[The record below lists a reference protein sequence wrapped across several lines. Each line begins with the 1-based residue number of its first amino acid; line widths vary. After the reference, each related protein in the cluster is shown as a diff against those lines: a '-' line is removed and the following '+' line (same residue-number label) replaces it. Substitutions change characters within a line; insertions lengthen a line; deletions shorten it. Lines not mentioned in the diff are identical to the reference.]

1 MKRKQHDTFA
11 RAFMK
16 LICFLLALILVFLLG
31 ASALFQQVLGK
42 IHYTQPAAD
51 FGTRFSGFLTNLASD
66 GFGKQADLIGGTG
79 SGIVNILL
87 IGQDRREGEETAR
100 SDSMILCTYH
110 RKTGNV
116 TMTSFLRDLYVPIPG
131 HHDNRIN
138 AAYSEGGAELLNDT
152 LRSNFGLHIDGNIE
166 VDFSQFSQIIDL
178 LGGVELELREDE
190 AAEINK
196 ETGSSLTAGIQTL
209 NGEQAL
215 TYARIRK
222 LDADGDF
229 SRTSRQRKVMNALM
243 RSYRN
248 IKWKDLLPLM
258 DQLLPLIS
266 TDLNYGKLVLLA
278 MEILPKLSD
287 AQITNQRIPADG
299 TFTDERIDGMAVLSA
314 DLEANRRILRETL
327 LSES

>member
-11 RAFMK
+11 RWAMK
-16 LICFLLALILVFLLG
+16 LLCSLLALVLVLLLG
-31 ASALFQQVLGK
+31 ATALFQQVLGK
-42 IHYTQPAAD
+42 IHYTQPVAD
-51 FGTRFSGFLTNLASD
+51 FGTRLSGFVSNLASE
-66 GFGKQADLIGGTG
+66 GFGAESELIGGTG

-131 HHDNRIN
+131 HHSNRIN
-138 AAYSEGGAELLNDT
+138 AAYSEGGAALLDRT
-152 LRSNFGLHIDGNIE
+152 LRENFDLHIDGNVE

-178 LGGVELELREDE
+178 LGGVQLELREDE

-196 ETGSSLTAGIQTL
+196 ETGSGLSAGVQVL

-229 SRTSRQRKVMNALM
+229 SRTSRQRKLMNALLG
-243 RSYRN
+243 SYRN
-248 IKWKDLLPLM
+248 IKWKDLLPLI
-258 DQLLPLIS
+258 DELLPLIS
-266 TDLNYGKLVLLA
+266 TDMNYGRLVLLA

-287 AQITNQRIPADG
+287 AQITSQRIPADG
-299 TFTDERIDGMAVLSA
+299 TFTDEKIDGMWVLSA
-314 DLEANRRILRETL
+314 DLEANRQLLRETL
-327 LSES
+327 LN

>member
-11 RAFMK
+11 RWAMK
-16 LICFLLALILVFLLG
+16 LLCSLLALVLVLLLG
-31 ASALFQQVLGK
+31 ATALFQQVLGK
-42 IHYTQPAAD
+42 IHYTQPVTD
-51 FGTRFSGFLTNLASD
+51 FGTRLSGFVSNLASE
-66 GFGKQADLIGGTG
+66 GFGTESGLIGGTG

-131 HHDNRIN
+131 HHNNRIN
-138 AAYSEGGAELLNDT
+138 AAYSEGGAALLDRT
-152 LRSNFGLHIDGNIE
+152 LRENFDLHIDGNVE

-178 LGGVELELREDE
+178 LGGVQLELREDE

-196 ETGSSLTAGIQTL
+196 ETGSGLSAGVQVL

-229 SRTSRQRKVMNALM
+229 SRTSRQRKLMNALLG
-243 RSYRN
+243 SYRN
-248 IKWKDLLPLM
+248 IKWKDLLPLI
-258 DQLLPLIS
+258 DELLPLIS
-266 TDLNYGKLVLLA
+266 TDMNYGRLVLLA

-287 AQITNQRIPADG
+287 AQITSQRIPADG
-299 TFTDERIDGMAVLSA
+299 TFTDEKIDGMLVLSA
-314 DLEANRRILRETL
+314 DLEANRQLLRETL
-327 LSES
+327 LN

>member
-11 RAFMK
+11 RWAMK
-16 LICFLLALILVFLLG
+16 LLCSLLALVLVLLLG
-31 ASALFQQVLGK
+31 ATALFQQVLGK
-42 IHYTQPAAD
+42 IHYTQPVAD
-51 FGTRFSGFLTNLASD
+51 FGTRLSGFVSNLASE
-66 GFGKQADLIGGTG
+66 GFGTESGLIGGTG

-131 HHDNRIN
+131 HHNNRIN
-138 AAYSEGGAELLNDT
+138 AAYSEGGAALLDRT
-152 LRSNFGLHIDGNIE
+152 LRENFDLHIDGNVE

-178 LGGVELELREDE
+178 LGGVQLELREDE

-196 ETGSSLTAGIQTL
+196 ETGSGLSAGVQVL

-229 SRTSRQRKVMNALM
+229 SRTSRQRKLMNALLG
-243 RSYRN
+243 SYRN
-248 IKWKDLLPLM
+248 IQWKDLLPLI
-258 DQLLPLIS
+258 DELLPLIS
-266 TDLNYGKLVLLA
+266 TDMNYGRLVLLS

-287 AQITNQRIPADG
+287 AQITSQRIPADG

-314 DLEANRRILRETL
+314 DLESNRQLLRKTL
-327 LSES
+327 LN

>member
-11 RAFMK
+11 RWAMK
-16 LICFLLALILVFLLG
+16 LLCSLLALVLVPLLR
-31 ASALFQQVLGK
+31 ATALFQQVLGK
-42 IHYTQPAAD
+42 IHYTQPVAD
-51 FGTRFSGFLTNLASD
+51 FGTRLSGFVSNLASE
-66 GFGKQADLIGGTG
+66 GFGTESGLIGGTG

-131 HHDNRIN
+131 HHNNRIN
-138 AAYSEGGAELLNDT
+138 AAYSEGGAALLDRT
-152 LRSNFGLHIDGNIE
+152 LRENFDLHIDGNVE

-178 LGGVELELREDE
+178 LGGVQLELREDE

-196 ETGSSLTAGIQTL
+196 ETGSGLSAGVQVL

-229 SRTSRQRKVMNALM
+229 SRTSRQRKLMNALLG
-243 RSYRN
+243 SYRN
-248 IKWKDLLPLM
+248 IKWKDLLPLI
-258 DQLLPLIS
+258 DELLPLIS
-266 TDLNYGKLVLLA
+266 TDMNYGRLVLLS

-287 AQITNQRIPADG
+287 AQITSQRIPADG
-299 TFTDERIDGMAVLSA
+299 TFTDEKIDGMWVLSA
-314 DLEANRRILRETL
+314 DLEANRQLLRETL
-327 LSES
+327 LN

>member
-11 RAFMK
+11 RWAMK
-16 LICFLLALILVFLLG
+16 LLCSLLALVLVLLLS
-31 ASALFQQVLGK
+31 ATALFQQVLGK
-42 IHYTQPAAD
+42 IHYTQPVAD
-51 FGTRFSGFLTNLASD
+51 FGTRLSGFVSNLASE
-66 GFGKQADLIGGTG
+66 GFGTESGLIGGTG

-131 HHDNRIN
+131 HHNNRIN
-138 AAYSEGGAELLNDT
+138 AAYSEGGAALLDRT
-152 LRSNFGLHIDGNIE
+152 LRENFDLHIDGNIE

-178 LGGVELELREDE
+178 LGGVQLELREDE

-196 ETGSSLTAGIQTL
+196 ETGSGLSAGVQVL

-229 SRTSRQRKVMNALM
+229 SRTSRQRKLMNALLG
-243 RSYRN
+243 SYRN
-248 IKWKDLLPLM
+248 IKWKDLLPLI
-258 DQLLPLIS
+258 DELLPLIS
-266 TDLNYGKLVLLA
+266 TDMNYGRLVLLA

-287 AQITNQRIPADG
+287 AQITSQRIPADG
-299 TFTDERIDGMAVLSA
+299 TFTDEKIDGMAVLSA
-314 DLEANRRILRETL
+314 DLEANRQLLRETL
-327 LSES
+327 LN

>member
-11 RAFMK
+11 RWAMK
-16 LICFLLALILVFLLG
+16 LLCSLLALVLILLLG
-31 ASALFQQVLGK
+31 ATALFQQVLGK
-42 IHYTQPAAD
+42 IHYTQPVAD
-51 FGTRFSGFLTNLASD
+51 FGTRLSGFVSNLASE
-66 GFGKQADLIGGTG
+66 GFGTESGLIGGTG

-131 HHDNRIN
+131 HHNNRIN
-138 AAYSEGGAELLNDT
+138 AAYSEGGAALLDRT
-152 LRSNFGLHIDGNIE
+152 LRENFDLHIDGNVE

-178 LGGVELELREDE
+178 LGGVQLELREDE
-190 AAEINK
+190 AAESNK
-196 ETGSSLTAGIQTL
+196 ETGSGLSAGVQVL

-229 SRTSRQRKVMNALM
+229 SRTSRQRKLMNALLG
-243 RSYRN
+243 SYRN
-248 IKWKDLLPLM
+248 IKWKDLLPLI
-258 DQLLPLIS
+258 DELLPLIS
-266 TDLNYGKLVLLA
+266 TDMNYGRLVLLA

-287 AQITNQRIPADG
+287 AQITSQRIPADG
-299 TFTDERIDGMAVLSA
+299 TFTDEKIDGMWVLSA
-314 DLEANRRILRETL
+314 DLEANRQLLRETL
-327 LSES
+327 LN

>member
-11 RAFMK
+11 RWAMK
-16 LICFLLALILVFLLG
+16 LLCSLLALVLVLLLG
-31 ASALFQQVLGK
+31 ATALFQQVLGK
-42 IHYTQPAAD
+42 IHYTQPVAD
-51 FGTRFSGFLTNLASD
+51 FGTRLSGFVSNLASE
-66 GFGKQADLIGGTG
+66 GFGTESGLIGGTG

-131 HHDNRIN
+131 HHNNRIN
-138 AAYSEGGAELLNDT
+138 AAYSEGGAALLDRT
-152 LRSNFGLHIDGNIE
+152 LRENFDLHIDGNVE

-178 LGGVELELREDE
+178 LGGVQLELREDE

-196 ETGSSLTAGIQTL
+196 ETGSGLSAGVQVL

-229 SRTSRQRKVMNALM
+229 SRTSRQRKLMNALLG
-243 RSYRN
+243 SYRN
-248 IKWKDLLPLM
+248 IKWKDLLPLI
-258 DQLLPLIS
+258 DELLPLIS
-266 TDLNYGKLVLLA
+266 TDMNYGRLVLLA

-287 AQITNQRIPADG
+287 AQITSQRIPADG
-299 TFTDERIDGMAVLSA
+299 TFTDEKIDGMAVLSA
-314 DLEANRRILRETL
+314 DLEANRLLLRETL
-327 LSES
+327 LN

>member
-11 RAFMK
+11 RWAMK
-16 LICFLLALILVFLLG
+16 LLCSLLALVLVLLLG
-31 ASALFQQVLGK
+31 ATALFQQVLGK

-51 FGTRFSGFLTNLASD
+51 FGTRLSGFVSNLASE
-66 GFGKQADLIGGTG
+66 GFGTESGLIGGTG

-138 AAYSEGGAELLNDT
+138 AAYSEGGAALLDQT
-152 LRSNFGLHIDGNIE
+152 LRENFDLHIDGNIE

-196 ETGSSLTAGIQTL
+196 ETGSTLSAGVQLL

-229 SRTSRQRKVMNALM
+229 SRTSRQRKLMNALLG
-243 RSYRN
+243 SYRN
-248 IKWKDLLPLM
+248 IKWKDLLPLI
-258 DQLLPLIS
+258 DELLPLIS
-266 TDLNYGKLVLLA
+266 TDMNYGRLVLLA

-314 DLEANRRILRETL
+314 DLEANRQLLRETL
-327 LSES
+327 LN

>member
-11 RAFMK
+11 RWAMK
-16 LICFLLALILVFLLG
+16 LLCSLLALVLVLLLG
-31 ASALFQQVLGK
+31 ATALFQQVLGK
-42 IHYTQPAAD
+42 IHYTQPVAD
-51 FGTRFSGFLTNLASD
+51 FGTRLSGFVSNLASE
-66 GFGKQADLIGGTG
+66 GFGTESGLIGGTG

-131 HHDNRIN
+131 HHNNRIN
-138 AAYSEGGAELLNDT
+138 AAYSEGGAALLDRT
-152 LRSNFGLHIDGNIE
+152 LRENFDLHVDGNVE

-178 LGGVELELREDE
+178 LGGVQMELREDE

-196 ETGSSLTAGIQTL
+196 ETGSGLSAGVQVL

-229 SRTSRQRKVMNALM
+229 SRTSRQRKLMNALLG
-243 RSYRN
+243 SYRN
-248 IKWKDLLPLM
+248 IKWKDLLPLI
-258 DQLLPLIS
+258 DELLPLIS
-266 TDLNYGKLVLLA
+266 TDMNYGRLVLLA

-287 AQITNQRIPADG
+287 AQITSQRIPADG
-299 TFTDERIDGMAVLSA
+299 TFTDEKIDGMAVLSA
-314 DLEANRRILRETL
+314 DLEANRQLLRETL
-327 LSES
+327 LN

>member
-11 RAFMK
+11 RWAMK
-16 LICFLLALILVFLLG
+16 LLCSLLALVLVLLLG
-31 ASALFQQVLGK
+31 ATALFQQVLGK
-42 IHYTQPAAD
+42 IHYTQPVAD
-51 FGTRFSGFLTNLASD
+51 FGTRLSGFVSNLASE
-66 GFGKQADLIGGTG
+66 GFGTESGLIGGTG

-131 HHDNRIN
+131 HHNNRIN
-138 AAYSEGGAELLNDT
+138 AAYSEGGAALLDRT
-152 LRSNFGLHIDGNIE
+152 LRENFDLHIDGNVE

-178 LGGVELELREDE
+178 LGGVQLELREDE

-196 ETGSSLTAGIQTL
+196 ETGSDLSAGVQVL

-229 SRTSRQRKVMNALM
+229 SRTSRQRKLMNALLG
-243 RSYRN
+243 SYRN
-248 IKWKDLLPLM
+248 IKWKDLLPLI
-258 DQLLPLIS
+258 DELLPLIS
-266 TDLNYGKLVLLA
+266 TDMNYGRLVLLA

-287 AQITNQRIPADG
+287 AQITSQRIPADG
-299 TFTDERIDGMAVLSA
+299 TFTDEKIDGMAVLSA
-314 DLEANRRILRETL
+314 DLEANRQLLRETL
-327 LSES
+327 LN

>member
-11 RAFMK
+11 RWAMK
-16 LICFLLALILVFLLG
+16 LLCSLLALVLVLLLG
-31 ASALFQQVLGK
+31 ATALFQQVLGK
-42 IHYTQPAAD
+42 IHYTQPVAD
-51 FGTRFSGFLTNLASD
+51 FGTRLSGFVSNLASE
-66 GFGKQADLIGGTG
+66 GFGTESELIGGTG

-131 HHDNRIN
+131 HHNNRIN
-138 AAYSEGGAELLNDT
+138 AAYSEGGAALLDRT
-152 LRSNFGLHIDGNIE
+152 LRENFDLQIDGNIE

-178 LGGVELELREDE
+178 LGGVQLELREDE

-196 ETGSSLTAGIQTL
+196 ETGSGLSAGVQVL

-229 SRTSRQRKVMNALM
+229 SRTSRQRKLMNALLG
-243 RSYRN
+243 SYRN
-248 IKWKDLLPLM
+248 IKWKDLLPLI
-258 DQLLPLIS
+258 DELLPLIS
-266 TDLNYGKLVLLA
+266 TDMNYGRLVLLA

-287 AQITNQRIPADG
+287 AQITSQRIPADG
-299 TFTDERIDGMAVLSA
+299 TFTDEKIDGMAVLSA
-314 DLEANRRILRETL
+314 DLEANRQLLRETL
-327 LSES
+327 LN

>member
-11 RAFMK
+11 RWAMK
-16 LICFLLALILVFLLG
+16 LLCSLLALVLVLLLG
-31 ASALFQQVLGK
+31 ATALFQQVLGK
-42 IHYTQPAAD
+42 IHYTQPVAD
-51 FGTRFSGFLTNLASD
+51 FGTRLSGFVSNLASE
-66 GFGKQADLIGGTG
+66 GFGTESELIGGTG

-131 HHDNRIN
+131 HHNNRIN
-138 AAYSEGGAELLNDT
+138 AAYSEGGAALLDRT
-152 LRSNFGLHIDGNIE
+152 LRENFDLHIDGNVE

-178 LGGVELELREDE
+178 LGGVQLELREDE

-196 ETGSSLTAGIQTL
+196 ETGSGLSAGVQVL

-229 SRTSRQRKVMNALM
+229 SRTSRQRKLMNALLG
-243 RSYRN
+243 SYRN
-248 IKWKDLLPLM
+248 IKWKDLLPLI
-258 DQLLPLIS
+258 DELLPLIS
-266 TDLNYGKLVLLA
+266 TDMNYGRLVLLA

-287 AQITNQRIPADG
+287 AQITSQRIPADG
-299 TFTDERIDGMAVLSA
+299 TFTDEKIDGMLVLSA
-314 DLEANRRILRETL
+314 DLEANRQLLRETL
-327 LSES
+327 LN

>member
-16 LICFLLALILVFLLG
+16 LVCLLLALILIFLLG
-31 ASALFQQVLGK
+31 ATARFQQVLGK
-42 IHYTQPAAD
+42 IHYTQPPAD
-51 FGTRFSGFLTNLASD
+51 FGTRLGSFLTNLASE
-66 GFGKQADLIGGTG
+66 GIGKQSDLIGGTG

-131 HHDNRIN
+131 HHSNRIN
-138 AAYSEGGAELLNDT
+138 AAYSEGGAALLDDT
-152 LRSNFGLHIDGNIE
+152 LRENFSLHIDGNIE
-166 VDFSQFSQIIDL
+166 VDFSQFAQIIDL

-196 ETGSSLTAGIQTL
+196 ETGSELAAGTQVL

-229 SRTSRQRKVMNALM
+229 SRTSRQRKVMNALVS
-243 RSYRN
+243 RYRN
-248 IKWKDLLPLM
+248 MQWKELLPLM

-266 TDLNYGKLVLLA
+266 TDMNYGKLVLLA
-278 MEILPKLSD
+278 MEIMPKLSG
-287 AQITNQRIPADG
+287 AQITSQRIPADG
-299 TFTDERIDGMAVLSA
+299 TFSDEKIDGMAVLSA
-314 DLEANRRILRETL
+314 DLEANRQLLRDTL
-327 LSES
+327 LN

>member
-11 RAFMK
+11 RWAMK
-16 LICFLLALILVFLLG
+16 LLCSLLALVLVLLLG
-31 ASALFQQVLGK
+31 ATALFQQVLGK
-42 IHYTQPAAD
+42 IHYTQPVAD
-51 FGTRFSGFLTNLASD
+51 FGTRLSGFVSNLASE
-66 GFGKQADLIGGTG
+66 GFGTESGLIGGTG

-131 HHDNRIN
+131 HHNNRIN
-138 AAYSEGGAELLNDT
+138 AAYSEGGAALLDRT
-152 LRSNFGLHIDGNIE
+152 LRENFDLHIDGNVE

-178 LGGVELELREDE
+178 LGGVQLELREDE

-196 ETGSSLTAGIQTL
+196 ETGSGLSAGVQVL

-229 SRTSRQRKVMNALM
+229 SRTSRQRKLMNALLG
-243 RSYRN
+243 SYRN
-248 IKWKDLLPLM
+248 IKWKDLLPLI
-258 DQLLPLIS
+258 DELLPLIS
-266 TDLNYGKLVLLA
+266 TDMNYGRLVLLA

-287 AQITNQRIPADG
+287 AQITSQRIPADG

-314 DLEANRRILRETL
+314 DLESNRQLLRKTL
-327 LSES
+327 LN

>member
-11 RAFMK
+11 RSFMK
-16 LICFLLALILVFLLG
+16 AVCFLLALVLIFLLG
-31 ASALFQQVLGK
+31 ATALFQQVLGK
-42 IHYTQPAAD
+42 IHYTQPTAD
-51 FGTRFSGFLTNLASD
+51 FGTRLTGFLTDLASE
-66 GFGKQADLIGGTG
+66 GFGKQSDLIGGTG

-87 IGQDRREGEETAR
+87 IGQDRREGEESAR

-110 RKTGNV
+110 RKSGNL

-131 HHDNRIN
+131 HRNNRIN
-138 AAYSEGGAELLNDT
+138 AAYSEGGVELLNDT
-152 LRSNFGLHIDGNIE
+152 LKSNFDLHIDGNIE

-178 LGGVELELREDE
+178 LGGVQLELREDE

-196 ETGSSLTAGIQTL
+196 ETDSSLSAGVQIL

-229 SRTSRQRKVMNALM
+229 SRTNRQRKVMNALLG
-243 RSYRN
+243 SYRN

-278 MEILPKLSD
+278 MEILPKISD

-299 TFTDERIDGMAVLSA
+299 TYTDERIDGMAVLSA
-314 DLEANRRILRETL
+314 DLEANRRFLRETL
-327 LSES
+327 LNES

>member
-11 RAFMK
+11 RWAMK
-16 LICFLLALILVFLLG
+16 LLCSLLALVLVLLLS
-31 ASALFQQVLGK
+31 ATALFQQVLGK
-42 IHYTQPAAD
+42 IHYTQPVAD
-51 FGTRFSGFLTNLASD
+51 FGTRLSGFVSNLASE
-66 GFGKQADLIGGTG
+66 GFGTESGLIGGTG

-131 HHDNRIN
+131 HHNNRIN
-138 AAYSEGGAELLNDT
+138 AAYSEGGAALLDRT
-152 LRSNFGLHIDGNIE
+152 LRENFDLHIDGNIE

-178 LGGVELELREDE
+178 LGGVQLELREDE

-196 ETGSSLTAGIQTL
+196 KTGSGLSAGVQVL

-229 SRTSRQRKVMNALM
+229 SRTSRQRKLMNALLG
-243 RSYRN
+243 SYRN
-248 IKWKDLLPLM
+248 IKWKDLLPLI
-258 DQLLPLIS
+258 DELLPLIS
-266 TDLNYGKLVLLA
+266 TDMNYGRLVLLA

-287 AQITNQRIPADG
+287 AQITSQRIPADG
-299 TFTDERIDGMAVLSA
+299 TFTDEKIDGMAVLSA
-314 DLEANRRILRETL
+314 DLEANRQLLRETL
-327 LSES
+327 LN

>member
-11 RAFMK
+11 RWAMK
-16 LICFLLALILVFLLG
+16 LLCSLLALVLVLLLG
-31 ASALFQQVLGK
+31 ATALFQQVLGK
-42 IHYTQPAAD
+42 IHYTQPVAD
-51 FGTRFSGFLTNLASD
+51 FGTRLSGFVSNLASE
-66 GFGKQADLIGGTG
+66 GFGTESGLIGGTG

-131 HHDNRIN
+131 HHNNRIN
-138 AAYSEGGAELLNDT
+138 AAYSEGGAALLDRT
-152 LRSNFGLHIDGNIE
+152 LRENFDLHIDGNVE

-178 LGGVELELREDE
+178 LGGVQLELREDE

-196 ETGSSLTAGIQTL
+196 ETGSGLSAGVQVL

-229 SRTSRQRKVMNALM
+229 SRTSRQRKLMNALLG
-243 RSYRN
+243 SYRN
-248 IKWKDLLPLM
+248 IKWKDLLPLI
-258 DQLLPLIS
+258 DELLPLIS
-266 TDLNYGKLVLLA
+266 TDMNYGRLVLLS

-287 AQITNQRIPADG
+287 AQINSQRIPADG
-299 TFTDERIDGMAVLSA
+299 TFTDEKIDGMAVLSA
-314 DLEANRRILRETL
+314 DLEANRQLLRETL
-327 LSES
+327 LN

>member
-11 RAFMK
+11 RWAMK
-16 LICFLLALILVFLLG
+16 LLCSLLALVLVLLLG
-31 ASALFQQVLGK
+31 ATALFQQVLGK
-42 IHYTQPAAD
+42 IHYTQPVAD
-51 FGTRFSGFLTNLASD
+51 FGTRLSGFVSNLASE
-66 GFGKQADLIGGTG
+66 GFGTESGLIGGTG

-131 HHDNRIN
+131 HHNNRIN
-138 AAYSEGGAELLNDT
+138 AAYSEGGAALLDRT
-152 LRSNFGLHIDGNIE
+152 LRENFDLHIDGNVE

-178 LGGVELELREDE
+178 LGGVQLELREDE

-196 ETGSSLTAGIQTL
+196 ETGSGLSAGVQVL

-229 SRTSRQRKVMNALM
+229 SRTSRQRKLMNALLG
-243 RSYRN
+243 SYRN
-248 IKWKDLLPLM
+248 IKWKDLLPLI
-258 DQLLPLIS
+258 DELLPLIS
-266 TDLNYGKLVLLA
+266 TDMNYGRLVLLA

-287 AQITNQRIPADG
+287 AQITSQRIPADG
-299 TFTDERIDGMAVLSA
+299 TFTDEKIDGMWVLSA
-314 DLEANRRILRETL
+314 DPEANRQLLRETL
-327 LSES
+327 LN

>member
-16 LICFLLALILVFLLG
+16 LVCLLLALILIFLLG
-31 ASALFQQVLGK
+31 ATALFQQVLGK
-42 IHYTQPAAD
+42 IHYTQPPAD
-51 FGTRFSGFLTNLASD
+51 FGTRLGSFLTNLASE
-66 GFGKQADLIGGTG
+66 GIGKQSDLIGGTG

-131 HHDNRIN
+131 HHSNRIN
-138 AAYSEGGAELLNDT
+138 AAYSEGGAALLDDT
-152 LRSNFGLHIDGNIE
+152 LRENFSLHIDGNIE
-166 VDFSQFSQIIDL
+166 VDFSQFAQIIDL

-196 ETGSSLTAGIQTL
+196 ETGSELAAGTQVL

-229 SRTSRQRKVMNALM
+229 SRTSRQRKVMNALLGQ
-243 RSYRN
+243 YRN

-266 TDLNYGKLVLLA
+266 TDMNYGKLVLLA
-278 MEILPKLSD
+278 MEIMPKLSG
-287 AQITNQRIPADG
+287 AQITSQRIPADG
-299 TFTDERIDGMAVLSA
+299 TFSDEKIDGMAVLSA
-314 DLEANRRILRETL
+314 DLEANRQLLRDTL
-327 LSES
+327 LN

>member
-11 RAFMK
+11 RSFMK
-16 LICFLLALILVFLLG
+16 LICFLLALILIFLLG
-31 ASALFQQVLGK
+31 ATALFQQVLGK

-51 FGTRFSGFLTNLASD
+51 FGTRLSGFVSNLASN
-66 GFGKQADLIGGTG
+66 GLGKQANLIGGTG

-87 IGQDRREGEETAR
+87 IGQDRREGEQTAR
-100 SDSMILCTYH
+100 SDSMILFTYH
-110 RKTGNV
+110 RKAGDL
-116 TMTSFLRDLYVPIPG
+116 TMTSILRDLYVPIPG
-131 HHDNRIN
+131 HGSNRIN
-138 AAYSEGGAELLNDT
+138 AAYSAGGVELLDDT
-152 LRSNFGLHIDGNIE
+152 LKENFDLHIDGNIE

-196 ETGSSLTAGIQTL
+196 ETGSSLTAGTQIL

-229 SRTSRQRKVMNALM
+229 SRTSRQRKVMNALLG
-243 RSYRN
+243 SYRN
-248 IKWKDLLPLM
+248 IKWTDLLQLM

-266 TDLNYGKLVLLA
+266 TDMNYGKLVLLA
-278 MEILPKLSD
+278 MEVLPKLSD

-299 TFTDERIDGMAVLSA
+299 TYTDKKIDGMAVLSA
-314 DLEANRRILRETL
+314 DLEANRKLLRDTL
-327 LSES
+327 LK

>member
-11 RAFMK
+11 RWAMK
-16 LICFLLALILVFLLG
+16 LLCSLLALVLVLLLG
-31 ASALFQQVLGK
+31 ATALFQQVLGK
-42 IHYTQPAAD
+42 IHYTQPVAD
-51 FGTRFSGFLTNLASD
+51 FGTRLSGFVSNLASE
-66 GFGKQADLIGGTG
+66 GFGAESELIGGTG

-131 HHDNRIN
+131 HHSNRIN
-138 AAYSEGGAELLNDT
+138 AAYSEGGAALLDRT
-152 LRSNFGLHIDGNIE
+152 LRENFDLHIDGNVE

-178 LGGVELELREDE
+178 LGGVQLELREDE

-196 ETGSSLTAGIQTL
+196 ETGSGLSAGVQVL

-229 SRTSRQRKVMNALM
+229 SRTSRQRKLMNALLG
-243 RSYRN
+243 SYRN
-248 IKWKDLLPLM
+248 IKWKDLLPLI
-258 DQLLPLIS
+258 DELLPLIS
-266 TDLNYGKLVLLA
+266 TDMNYGRLVLLS

-287 AQITNQRIPADG
+287 AQITSQRIPADG
-299 TFTDERIDGMAVLSA
+299 TFTDEKIDGMWVLSA
-314 DLEANRRILRETL
+314 DLEANRQLLRETL
-327 LSES
+327 LN

>member
-11 RAFMK
+11 RWAMK
-16 LICFLLALILVFLLG
+16 LLCSLLALVLVLLLG
-31 ASALFQQVLGK
+31 ATALFQQVLGK
-42 IHYTQPAAD
+42 IHYTQPVAD
-51 FGTRFSGFLTNLASD
+51 FGTRLSGFVSNLASE
-66 GFGKQADLIGGTG
+66 GFGTESGLIGGTG

-131 HHDNRIN
+131 HHNNRIN
-138 AAYSEGGAELLNDT
+138 AAYSEGGAALLDRT
-152 LRSNFGLHIDGNIE
+152 LRENFDLHIDGNIE

-178 LGGVELELREDE
+178 LGGVQLELREDE

-196 ETGSSLTAGIQTL
+196 ETGSGLSAGVQVL

-229 SRTSRQRKVMNALM
+229 SRTSRQRKLMNALLG
-243 RSYRN
+243 SYRN
-248 IKWKDLLPLM
+248 IKWKDLLPLI
-258 DQLLPLIS
+258 DELLPLIS
-266 TDLNYGKLVLLA
+266 TDMNYGRLVLLS

-287 AQITNQRIPADG
+287 AQITSQRIPADG
-299 TFTDERIDGMAVLSA
+299 TFTDEKIDGMAVLSA
-314 DLEANRRILRETL
+314 DLEANRQLLRETL
-327 LSES
+327 LN

>member
-11 RAFMK
+11 RWAMK
-16 LICFLLALILVFLLG
+16 LLCSLLALVLVLLLG
-31 ASALFQQVLGK
+31 ATALFQQVLGK
-42 IHYTQPAAD
+42 IHYTQPVAD
-51 FGTRFSGFLTNLASD
+51 FGTRLSGFVSNLASE
-66 GFGKQADLIGGTG
+66 GFGTESELIGGTG

-131 HHDNRIN
+131 HHNNRIN
-138 AAYSEGGAELLNDT
+138 AAYSEGGAALLDRT
-152 LRSNFGLHIDGNIE
+152 LRENFDLHIDGNIE

-178 LGGVELELREDE
+178 LGGVQLELREDE

-196 ETGSSLTAGIQTL
+196 ETGSGLSAGVQVL

-229 SRTSRQRKVMNALM
+229 SRTSRQRKLMNALLG
-243 RSYRN
+243 SYRN
-248 IKWKDLLPLM
+248 IKWKDLLPLI
-258 DQLLPLIS
+258 DELLPLIS
-266 TDLNYGKLVLLA
+266 TDMNYGRLVLLA

-287 AQITNQRIPADG
+287 AQITSQRIPADG
-299 TFTDERIDGMAVLSA
+299 TFTDEKIDGMAVLSA
-314 DLEANRRILRETL
+314 DLEANRQLLRETL
-327 LSES
+327 LN

>member
-11 RAFMK
+11 RWAMK
-16 LICFLLALILVFLLG
+16 LLCSLLALVLVLLLG
-31 ASALFQQVLGK
+31 ATALFQQVLGK
-42 IHYTQPAAD
+42 IHYTQPVAD
-51 FGTRFSGFLTNLASD
+51 FGTRLSGFVSNLASE
-66 GFGKQADLIGGTG
+66 GFGTESGLIGGTG

-131 HHDNRIN
+131 HHNNRIN
-138 AAYSEGGAELLNDT
+138 AAYSEGGAALLDRT
-152 LRSNFGLHIDGNIE
+152 LRENFDLHIDGNVE

-178 LGGVELELREDE
+178 LGGVQLELREDE

-196 ETGSSLTAGIQTL
+196 ETGSGLSAGVQVL

-229 SRTSRQRKVMNALM
+229 SRTSRQRKLMNALLG
-243 RSYRN
+243 SYRN
-248 IKWKDLLPLM
+248 IKWKDLLPLI
-258 DQLLPLIS
+258 DELLPLIS
-266 TDLNYGKLVLLA
+266 TDMNYGRLVLLA

-287 AQITNQRIPADG
+287 AQITSQRIPADG
-299 TFTDERIDGMAVLSA
+299 TFTDEKIDGMAVLSA
-314 DLEANRRILRETL
+314 DLEANRQLLRETL
-327 LSES
+327 LN

>member
-11 RAFMK
+11 RWAMK
-16 LICFLLALILVFLLG
+16 LLCSLLALVLVLLLG
-31 ASALFQQVLGK
+31 ATALFQQVLGK
-42 IHYTQPAAD
+42 IHYTQPVAD
-51 FGTRFSGFLTNLASD
+51 FGTRLSGFVSNLASE
-66 GFGKQADLIGGTG
+66 GFGTESGLIGGTG

-131 HHDNRIN
+131 HHNNRIN
-138 AAYSEGGAELLNDT
+138 AAYSEGGAALLDRT
-152 LRSNFGLHIDGNIE
+152 LRENFDLHIDGNVE

-178 LGGVELELREDE
+178 LGGVQLELREDE

-196 ETGSSLTAGIQTL
+196 ETGSGLSAGVQVL

-229 SRTSRQRKVMNALM
+229 SRTSRQRKLMNALLG
-243 RSYRN
+243 SYRN
-248 IKWKDLLPLM
+248 IKWKDLLPLI
-258 DQLLPLIS
+258 DELLPLIS
-266 TDLNYGKLVLLA
+266 TDMNYGRLVLLA

-287 AQITNQRIPADG
+287 AQITSQRIPADG
-299 TFTDERIDGMAVLSA
+299 TFTDEKIDGMWVLSA
-314 DLEANRRILRETL
+314 DLEANRQLLRETL
-327 LSES
+327 LN

>member
-11 RAFMK
+11 RWAMK
-16 LICFLLALILVFLLG
+16 LLCSLLALVLVLLLG
-31 ASALFQQVLGK
+31 ATALFQQVLGK
-42 IHYTQPAAD
+42 IHYTQPVTD
-51 FGTRFSGFLTNLASD
+51 FGTRLSGFVSNLASE
-66 GFGKQADLIGGTG
+66 GFGAESELIGGTG

-131 HHDNRIN
+131 HHSNRIN
-138 AAYSEGGAELLNDT
+138 AAYSEGGAALLDRT
-152 LRSNFGLHIDGNIE
+152 LRENFDLHIDGNVE

-178 LGGVELELREDE
+178 LGGVQLELREDE

-196 ETGSSLTAGIQTL
+196 ETGSGLSAGVQVL

-229 SRTSRQRKVMNALM
+229 SRTSRQRKLMNALLG
-243 RSYRN
+243 SYRN
-248 IKWKDLLPLM
+248 IKWKDLLPLI
-258 DQLLPLIS
+258 DELLPLIS
-266 TDLNYGKLVLLA
+266 TDMNYGRLVLLA

-287 AQITNQRIPADG
+287 AQITSQRIPADG
-299 TFTDERIDGMAVLSA
+299 TFTDEKIDGMWVLSA
-314 DLEANRRILRETL
+314 DLEANRQLLRETL
-327 LSES
+327 LN

>member
-11 RAFMK
+11 RWAMK
-16 LICFLLALILVFLLG
+16 LLCSLLALVLVLLLG
-31 ASALFQQVLGK
+31 ATALFQQVLGK
-42 IHYTQPAAD
+42 IHYTQPVAD
-51 FGTRFSGFLTNLASD
+51 FGTRLSGFVSNLASE
-66 GFGKQADLIGGTG
+66 GFGTESGLIGGTG

-100 SDSMILCTYH
+100 SHSMILCTYH

-131 HHDNRIN
+131 HHNNRIN
-138 AAYSEGGAELLNDT
+138 AAYSEGGAALLDRT
-152 LRSNFGLHIDGNIE
+152 LRENFDLHIDGNVE

-178 LGGVELELREDE
+178 LGGVQLELREDE

-196 ETGSSLTAGIQTL
+196 ETGSGLSAGVQVL

-229 SRTSRQRKVMNALM
+229 SRTSRQRKLMNALLG
-243 RSYRN
+243 SYRN
-248 IKWKDLLPLM
+248 IKWKDLLPLI
-258 DQLLPLIS
+258 DELLPLIS
-266 TDLNYGKLVLLA
+266 TDMNYGRLVLLA

-287 AQITNQRIPADG
+287 AQITSQRIPADG
-299 TFTDERIDGMAVLSA
+299 TFTDEKIDGMAVLSA
-314 DLEANRRILRETL
+314 DLEANRQLLRETL
-327 LSES
+327 LN

>member
-11 RAFMK
+11 RWAMK
-16 LICFLLALILVFLLG
+16 LLCSLLALVLVLLLG
-31 ASALFQQVLGK
+31 ATALFQQVLGK
-42 IHYTQPAAD
+42 IHYTQPVAD
-51 FGTRFSGFLTNLASD
+51 FGTRLSGFVSNLASE
-66 GFGKQADLIGGTG
+66 GFGTESGLIGGTG

-131 HHDNRIN
+131 HHNNRIN
-138 AAYSEGGAELLNDT
+138 AAYSEGGAALLDRT
-152 LRSNFGLHIDGNIE
+152 LRENFDLHIDGNVE

-178 LGGVELELREDE
+178 LGGVQLELREDE

-196 ETGSSLTAGIQTL
+196 ETGSGLSAGVQVL

-229 SRTSRQRKVMNALM
+229 SRTSRQRKLMNALLG
-243 RSYRN
+243 SYRN
-248 IKWKDLLPLM
+248 IKWKDLLPLI
-258 DQLLPLIS
+258 DELLPLIS
-266 TDLNYGKLVLLA
+266 TDMNYGRLVLLA

-287 AQITNQRIPADG
+287 AQITSQRIPADG
-299 TFTDERIDGMAVLSA
+299 TFTDEKIDGMAVLCA
-314 DLEANRRILRETL
+314 DLEANRQLLRETL
-327 LSES
+327 LN

>member
-11 RAFMK
+11 RWAMK
-16 LICFLLALILVFLLG
+16 LLCSLLALVLVLLLG
-31 ASALFQQVLGK
+31 ATALFQQVLGK

-51 FGTRFSGFLTNLASD
+51 FGTRLSGFVSNLASE
-66 GFGKQADLIGGTG
+66 GFGAESGLIGGTG

-131 HHDNRIN
+131 HHDNRIT
-138 AAYSEGGAELLNDT
+138 AAYSEGGAPLLDRT
-152 LRSNFGLHIDGNIE
+152 LRENFDLHIDGNIE

-178 LGGVELELREDE
+178 LGGVQLELREDE

-196 ETGSSLTAGIQTL
+196 ETGSTLSAGVQLL

-229 SRTSRQRKVMNALM
+229 SRTSRQRKLMNALLG
-243 RSYRN
+243 SYRN

-258 DQLLPLIS
+258 DELLPLIS
-266 TDLNYGKLVLLA
+266 TDMNYGKLVLLA
-278 MEILPKLSD
+278 MEILPKLSG

-314 DLEANRRILRETL
+314 DLEANRQLLRETL
-327 LSES
+327 LN

>member
-16 LICFLLALILVFLLG
+16 LVCLLLALILIFLLG
-31 ASALFQQVLGK
+31 ATALFQQVLGK
-42 IHYTQPAAD
+42 IHYTQPPAD
-51 FGTRFSGFLTNLASD
+51 FGTRLGSFLTNLASE
-66 GFGKQADLIGGTG
+66 GIGKQSDLIGGAG

-131 HHDNRIN
+131 HHSNRIN
-138 AAYSEGGAELLNDT
+138 AAYSEGGAALLDDT
-152 LRSNFGLHIDGNIE
+152 LRENFSLHIDGNIE
-166 VDFSQFSQIIDL
+166 VDFSQFAQIIDL

-196 ETGSSLTAGIQTL
+196 ETGSELAAGTQVL

-229 SRTSRQRKVMNALM
+229 SRTSRQRKVMNALVS
-243 RSYRN
+243 RYRN
-248 IKWKDLLPLM
+248 MQWKELLPLM

-266 TDLNYGKLVLLA
+266 TDMNYGKLVLLA
-278 MEILPKLSD
+278 MEIMPKLSG
-287 AQITNQRIPADG
+287 AQITSQRIPADG
-299 TFTDERIDGMAVLSA
+299 NFSDEKIDGMAVLSA
-314 DLEANRRILRETL
+314 DLEANRQLLRDTL
-327 LSES
+327 LN

>member
-11 RAFMK
+11 RSAMK
-16 LICFLLALILVFLLG
+16 LVCFLLALILVFLLG
-31 ASALFQQVLGK
+31 ATALFQQVLGK
-42 IHYTQPAAD
+42 IHYTQPPAD
-51 FGTRFSGFLTNLASD
+51 FGTRLGSFLTNLASE
-66 GFGKQADLIGGTG
+66 GIGKQSDLIGGTG

-131 HHDNRIN
+131 HHSNRIN
-138 AAYSEGGAELLNDT
+138 AAYSKGGAALLDDT
-152 LRSNFGLHIDGNIE
+152 LRENFSLHIDGNIE
-166 VDFSQFSQIIDL
+166 VDFSQFAQIIDL

-196 ETGSSLTAGIQTL
+196 ETGSELAAGTQVL

-229 SRTSRQRKVMNALM
+229 SRTSRQRKVMNALVS
-243 RSYRN
+243 RYRN
-248 IKWKDLLPLM
+248 MQWKDLLPLM

-266 TDLNYGKLVLLA
+266 TDMNYGKLVLLA
-278 MEILPKLSD
+278 MEIMPKLSG
-287 AQITNQRIPADG
+287 AQITSQRIPADG
-299 TFTDERIDGMAVLSA
+299 TFSDEKIDGMAVLSA
-314 DLEANRRILRETL
+314 DLEANRQLLRDTL
-327 LSES
+327 LN